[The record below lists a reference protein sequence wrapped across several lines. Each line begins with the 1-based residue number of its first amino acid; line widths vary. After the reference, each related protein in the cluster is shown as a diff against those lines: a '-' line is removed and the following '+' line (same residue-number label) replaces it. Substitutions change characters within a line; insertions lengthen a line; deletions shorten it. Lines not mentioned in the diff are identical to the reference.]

1 MKAVL
6 STIALAALSVL
17 GFSTLMAIGGVGSA
31 FIVVPLMFWFGFPL
45 PIAMAAGLLANAIST
60 GFAATNNARNRFIS
74 YRAAIPITV
83 LAVILP
89 PVGVY
94 SSRFLEEYW
103 LLWIFGLFLAFASVT
118 MIFYKP
124 KSRGH
129 MEVGTNRTAA
139 VGGGIGAVA
148 GYVSGLLGVGGG
160 SLILPV
166 LVWLGFEPKRASG
179 TTSFVVVFS
188 SLSSFLSR
196 ANLGQ
201 VDYDLFLYVSLAAM
215 AGGLIGSALM
225 KRFNTKQVKVT
236 IGVTLLLVAAKIMWG
251 LV

>member
-1 MKAVL
+1 ML
-6 STIALAALSVL
+6 STVGLAALSVL

-60 GFAATNNARNRFIS
+60 GFAATNNARNRFVS
-74 YRAAIPITV
+74 YRTAIPITI

-94 SSRFLEEYW
+94 SSQFLEQYW
-103 LLWIFGLFLAFASVT
+103 LLWIFGLFLAFASIM

-124 KSRGH
+124 KNRELADVGKRR
-129 MEVGTNRTAA
+129 EV
-139 VGGGIGAVA
+139 VYGGGIGAIA

-166 LVWLGFEPKRASG
+166 LVWLGFNPKRASG

-215 AGGLIGSALM
+215 AGGLIGSWLM
-225 KRFNTKQVKVT
+225 KRFNSTQVKIT

>member
-1 MKAVL
+1 ML

-17 GFSTLMAIGGVGSA
+17 GFSTLMAVGGVGSA
-31 FIVVPLMFWFGFPL
+31 FIVTPLMFWFGFPL

-60 GFAATNNARNRFIS
+60 GFAATNNARNRFVS
-74 YRAAIPITV
+74 YKAAIPITI
-83 LAVILP
+83 LAVVLP

-94 SSRFLEEYW
+94 SSRFLEEYR
-103 LLWIFGLFLAFASVT
+103 LLWIFGLFLVFASVT

-124 KSRGH
+124 K
-129 MEVGTNRTAA
+129 NRQHAEA
-139 VGGGIGAVA
+139 GKKVVAYGGGIGATA

-166 LVWLGFEPKRASG
+166 LVWLGFEPKKASG

-201 VDYDLFLYVSLAAM
+201 VDYDLFLYVGLAAM
-215 AGGLIGSALM
+215 AGGLIGSSLM
-225 KRFNTKQVKVT
+225 KRFKSTQVKLT
-236 IGVTLLLVAAKIMWG
+236 IGVVLLLVAAKIIWG
-251 LV
+251 LI

>member
-1 MKAVL
+1 ML
-6 STIALAALSVL
+6 STLVLAAFAVL
-17 GFSTLMAIGGVGSA
+17 GFSTVMAIGGVGSA
-31 FIVVPLMFWFGFPL
+31 FIVTPLMFWFGYPL

-60 GFAATNNARNRFIS
+60 GFAAANNARNKFVL
-74 YRAAIPITV
+74 YKAAIPITI

-94 SSRFLEEYW
+94 TSRFIEEYW
-103 LLWIFGLFLAFASVT
+103 LLWIFGLFLVVASVM

-124 KSRGH
+124 KSRRLAD
-129 MEVGTNRTAA
+129 VGIGRDA
-139 VGGGIGAVA
+139 VYGGGIGALA

-166 LVWLGFEPKRASG
+166 LVWLGFNPKKASG

-201 VDYDLFLYVSLAAM
+201 IDYDLFLYVSLAAI
-215 AGGLIGSALM
+215 AGGLIGSSLM
-225 KRFNTKQVKVT
+225 KRFNTTQVKVT
-236 IGVTLLLVAAKIMWG
+236 IGVTLLLVAAKIIWG
-251 LV
+251 LI

>member
-1 MKAVL
+1 ML
-6 STIALAALSVL
+6 STVGLAALSVL

-31 FIVVPLMFWFGFPL
+31 FIVTPLMFWFGFPL
-45 PIAMAAGLLANAIST
+45 PVAMAAGLLANAIGT
-60 GFAATNNARNRFIS
+60 GFAATNNARNRFVL

-83 LAVILP
+83 LAVIFP

-94 SSRFLEEYW
+94 SSRFLEQYW
-103 LLWIFGLFLAFASVT
+103 LLWIFGLFLAFASVM

-124 KSRGH
+124 KSR
-129 MEVGTNRTAA
+129 ELADVGTRRE
-139 VGGGIGAVA
+139 VVYGGGIGAIA
-148 GYVSGLLGVGGG
+148 GYISGLLGVGGG

-166 LVWLGFEPKRASG
+166 LVWLGFNPKKASG

-201 VDYDLFLYVSLAAM
+201 VDYDLFLWVSLAAM
-215 AGGLIGSALM
+215 AGGLIGSSMM
-225 KRFNTKQVKVT
+225 KRFNSTQVKIT